1 MAQAIAC
8 LNKRGPDTQRI
19 LQPSANVWLAHARL
33 SIIDT
38 SSIAHQPMVD
48 DTDRYTIVFNG
59 EIFNYRELAAEHLQG
74 QTFKSTSDTEVLLYL
89 YIKLGAECVNLL
101 NGFFAFAVHDKQ
113 TNSIFIARDRYG
125 IKPLHVYTDEQMTL
139 FASEVKSIAAFP
151 IAKQLNKATLA
162 LYLQLNYI
170 PDNTSML
177 QV

>member
-19 LQPSANVWLAHARL
+19 QQPSANVWLAHARL

-48 DTDRYTIVFNG
+48 ATDRYTIVFNG
-59 EIFNYRELAAEHLQG
+59 EIFNYRKLAAEHLQG
-74 QTFKSTSDTEVLLYL
+74 QIFKSTSDTEVLLYL

-101 NGFFAFAVHDKQ
+101 NGFFAFAIHDKQ
-113 TNSIFIARDRYG
+113 TNSTFIARDRYG
-125 IKPLHVYTDEQMTL
+125 IKPLHIYTDEQMTL

-162 LYLQLNYI
+162 LYLQLN
-170 PDNTSML
+170 
-177 QV
+177 